1 MPGFLGKG
9 KVVLCGFL
17 GSSTAEQSNQWRFET
32 WREAATTVVAM
43 QRPWGSGSWRR
54 KCSDP
59 PISRRKERKRNN
71 STSGEL
77 AEIFGTGLVGLT
89 VFEIKIEV
97 TDLQRCSLRDPFP
110 V

>member
-1 MPGFLGKG
+1 MDSLAAALQSSPTSGGLKPGGRQL
-9 KVVLCGFL
+9 L
-17 GSSTAEQSNQWRFET
+17 QWLPCRGL
-32 WREAATTVVAM
+32 
-43 QRPWGSGSWRR
+43 WGSGSWRR

-77 AEIFGTGLVGLT
+77 AESFRTGLVGLA

-97 TDLQRCSLRDPFP
+97 TDLQRCSLTNPFL